1 MLQVIGDHIGFWCI
15 VTGALHAHCTGSGC
29 CRSLPPR
36 GSSSSTWQVCLFE
49 SKTLIEEFQ
58 QDGQSEKL
66 KIQGKF
72 PYTFLALEQDKE
84 GHITEAVCCTRL
96 LSCIVGIIPC
106 SCTNIGAFI
115 YELLRHGCRQVC
127 MLHIK
132 GLPGGNSGVQW
143 LLALIPGSQ
152 AVSFALGPGKT
163 APHCTATAPLL
174 AAGNNVCCP
183 FLTSHTIGRK
193 LPKLVATNISTWSNV

>member
-1 MLQVIGDHIGFWCI
+1 MH
-15 VTGALHAHCTGSGC
+15 TALVQAAAGVF
-29 CRSLPPR
+29 RPEVPPPVL
-36 GSSSSTWQVCLFE
+36 GKCAS
-49 SKTLIEEFQ
+49 LIEEFQ
-58 QDGQSEKL
+58 RDGQSEKL

-132 GLPGGNSGVQW
+132 GLPGGNSGIQW

-193 LPKLVATNISTWSNV
+193 LPKLVATNIST